1 MFCSE
6 LRRLEDSWP
15 CAQKG
20 ASAWEAFP
28 LPRQPWSSHGSCSNL
43 RWKFPEGPKSWAEKR
58 TQDGVAAA
66 AGKWST
72 RSTPNDGEILG
83 EADAEGNRE
92 LGWGRPDVC
101 AAAAG

>member
-1 MFCSE
+1 M
-6 LRRLEDSWP
+6 
-15 CAQKG
+15 
-20 ASAWEAFP
+20 
-28 LPRQPWSSHGSCSNL
+28 
-43 RWKFPEGPKSWAEKR
+43 
-58 TQDGVAAA
+58 AAA

>member
-1 MFCSE
+1 M
-6 LRRLEDSWP
+6 
-15 CAQKG
+15 
-20 ASAWEAFP
+20 
-28 LPRQPWSSHGSCSNL
+28 PWSSHGSCSNL